1 MRYVRSLLAALLML
15 AVFGCEPG
23 ETSDTA
29 APAAD
34 PPEPAVRSSPPVTT
48 DPFELRVGPHTVR
61 MPAAELRFFG
71 GETDGQVVLSADSGQ
86 PLADGINAM
95 FFQMNLQ
102 LDSDRPWTTGVWRY
116 RLTSGEIETTD
127 GLYLGA
133 PDNHL
138 RPIELDV
145 EVTRS
150 LVEGT
155 QLASRRV
162 QVRLSGRF
170 VSAEAADPFSAP
182 VFDVSGSFE
191 AAADKP

>member
-1 MRYVRSLLAALLML
+1 MRYVRWLLPALLML
-15 AVFGCEPG
+15 MVLGCEPG
-23 ETSDTA
+23 ETSEANPPPTA
-29 APAAD
+29 AA
-34 PPEPAVRSSPPVTT
+34 EPAVGSSPPVTT
-48 DPFELRVGPHTVR
+48 EPFELRVGPHTVR
-61 MPAAELRFFG
+61 MPAAELKFVG
-71 GETDGQVVLSADSGQ
+71 GETDGLVVLSADSGK
-86 PLADGINAM
+86 PLADGIHAM

-150 LVEGT
+150 LLEGG

-170 VSAEAADPFSAP
+170 VSAEAADPLSAP
-182 VFDVSGSFE
+182 VFEVFGSFE